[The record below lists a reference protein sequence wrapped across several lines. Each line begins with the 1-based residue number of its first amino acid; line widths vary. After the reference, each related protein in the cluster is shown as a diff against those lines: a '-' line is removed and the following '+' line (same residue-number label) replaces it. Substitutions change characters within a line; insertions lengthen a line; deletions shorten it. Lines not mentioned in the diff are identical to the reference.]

1 MSEESAQT
9 TTVKIYNQTYQVRSG
24 NDPDYVRLLAKYV
37 DQRMSEVFEGTATV
51 DSLRIAVLAALNIA
65 DEYFSAK
72 NEMDTLQEAVVQRSQ
87 RLSDLLEPVLDP
99 EPD

>member
-51 DSLRIAVLAALNIA
+51 DSLKIAVLAALNIA

-72 NEMDTLQEAVVQRSQ
+72 NEMDTLQEVVVQRSQ
-87 RLSDLLEPVLDP
+87 RLADLLEPVLDP